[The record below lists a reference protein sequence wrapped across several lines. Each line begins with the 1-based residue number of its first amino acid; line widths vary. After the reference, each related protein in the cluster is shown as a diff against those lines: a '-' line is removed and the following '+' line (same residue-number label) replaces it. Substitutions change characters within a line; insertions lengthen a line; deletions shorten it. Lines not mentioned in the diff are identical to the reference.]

1 MSLNIAKSNKKR
13 VVIVGGGFGGLKLAN
28 KLKKSGFQVVL
39 IDKNNYHQF
48 PPLIY
53 QVASAGMEPT
63 SISFPFRKIFQHR
76 KDFYFRMAE
85 VRAIFPEKNMIQTS
99 IGKAEYDYLVL
110 AAGTTTNFFGNKH
123 IEEEAMPMKN
133 VSEAMGLRNALLANL
148 ERALTCSTKQEQQE
162 LLNIVIVGGG
172 KLGYSLAINM
182 LDRDFRVNVIEKN
195 KVRAMNLANEL
206 DAEVICGDGTE
217 LEVLM
222 KAGVQEADCFIA
234 VTGQDQDNLVACQLA
249 KKRFRVPKVITRAN
263 DHRNLLA
270 LRNLG
275 ADIAVSSTEIITRA
289 IEQEVDSAGMHLL
302 ASLNRG
308 KAAICALTLPENSRF
323 HGMSLKDIQLP
334 QNSLIVSVVHQDVLT
349 IPQGSTVLSS
359 GDEIVA
365 ICESDQQKELM
376 KMFR

>member
-1 MSLNIAKSNKKR
+1 M
-13 VVIVGGGFGGLKLAN
+13 
-28 KLKKSGFQVVL
+28 
-39 IDKNNYHQF
+39 
-48 PPLIY
+48 
-53 QVASAGMEPT
+53 
-63 SISFPFRKIFQHR
+63 
-76 KDFYFRMAE
+76 
-85 VRAIFPEKNMIQTS
+85 
-99 IGKAEYDYLVL
+99 
-110 AAGTTTNFFGNKH
+110 
-123 IEEEAMPMKN
+123 
-133 VSEAMGLRNALLANL
+133 
-148 ERALTCSTKQEQQE
+148 
-162 LLNIVIVGGG
+162 NIVIIGGG

-206 DAEVICGDGTE
+206 DEEVICGDGTE

>member
-1 MSLNIAKSNKKR
+1 M
-13 VVIVGGGFGGLKLAN
+13 
-28 KLKKSGFQVVL
+28 
-39 IDKNNYHQF
+39 
-48 PPLIY
+48 
-53 QVASAGMEPT
+53 
-63 SISFPFRKIFQHR
+63 
-76 KDFYFRMAE
+76 
-85 VRAIFPEKNMIQTS
+85 
-99 IGKAEYDYLVL
+99 
-110 AAGTTTNFFGNKH
+110 
-123 IEEEAMPMKN
+123 
-133 VSEAMGLRNALLANL
+133 
-148 ERALTCSTKQEQQE
+148 
-162 LLNIVIVGGG
+162 NIVIIGGG

-289 IEQEVDSAGMHLL
+289 IEQEVDSAGM
-302 ASLNRG
+302 
-308 KAAICALTLPENSRF
+308 
-323 HGMSLKDIQLP
+323 
-334 QNSLIVSVVHQDVLT
+334 SVVHQDVLT

>member
-1 MSLNIAKSNKKR
+1 M
-13 VVIVGGGFGGLKLAN
+13 
-28 KLKKSGFQVVL
+28 
-39 IDKNNYHQF
+39 
-48 PPLIY
+48 
-53 QVASAGMEPT
+53 
-63 SISFPFRKIFQHR
+63 
-76 KDFYFRMAE
+76 
-85 VRAIFPEKNMIQTS
+85 
-99 IGKAEYDYLVL
+99 
-110 AAGTTTNFFGNKH
+110 
-123 IEEEAMPMKN
+123 
-133 VSEAMGLRNALLANL
+133 
-148 ERALTCSTKQEQQE
+148 
-162 LLNIVIVGGG
+162 NIVIIGGG

-308 KAAICALTLPENSRF
+308 KAAILCPDPSGKIQDF
-323 HGMSLKDIQLP
+323 HGMSLKDIQFATKI
-334 QNSLIVSVVHQDVLT
+334 SLIVSVVHQDVLT
-349 IPQGSTVLSS
+349 IPQGSTVSQL
-359 GDEIVA
+359 
-365 ICESDQQKELM
+365 
-376 KMFR
+376 RR

>member
-1 MSLNIAKSNKKR
+1 MS
-13 VVIVGGGFGGLKLAN
+13 
-28 KLKKSGFQVVL
+28 
-39 IDKNNYHQF
+39 
-48 PPLIY
+48 
-53 QVASAGMEPT
+53 
-63 SISFPFRKIFQHR
+63 
-76 KDFYFRMAE
+76 
-85 VRAIFPEKNMIQTS
+85 
-99 IGKAEYDYLVL
+99 
-110 AAGTTTNFFGNKH
+110 
-123 IEEEAMPMKN
+123 
-133 VSEAMGLRNALLANL
+133 
-148 ERALTCSTKQEQQE
+148 
-162 LLNIVIVGGG
+162 
-172 KLGYSLAINM
+172 
-182 LDRDFRVNVIEKN
+182 
-195 KVRAMNLANEL
+195 
-206 DAEVICGDGTE
+206 
-217 LEVLM
+217 
-222 KAGVQEADCFIA
+222 
-234 VTGQDQDNLVACQLA
+234 GQDQDNLVACQLA